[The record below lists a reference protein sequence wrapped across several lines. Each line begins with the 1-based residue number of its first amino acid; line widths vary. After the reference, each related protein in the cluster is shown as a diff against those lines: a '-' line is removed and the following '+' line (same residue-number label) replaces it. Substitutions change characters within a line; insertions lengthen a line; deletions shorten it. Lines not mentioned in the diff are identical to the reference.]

1 MKNRVNDKIKK
12 VYDEVKDVETEDIKD
27 VEEEVSEEPVEKVT
41 VELTQDKY
49 DKLMAMLDAESETEA
64 VEVVKESKVKKVLNI
79 FKPTKKK
86 FAVVGGVAAALLGGV
101 AMGKLAKGNNEEAPV
116 NYPELPENDDYNPP
130 REDYVETRTTEDS
143 TIEVDEEF

>member
-1 MKNRVNDKIKK
+1 MKNRVNDKINKTIE
-12 VYDEVKDVETEDIKD
+12 EVKDVNEEDIKEVD
-27 VEEEVSEEPVEKVT
+27 EVSEEPEKVT

-49 DKLMAMLDAESETEA
+49 DKLMAMLEAESEPTS

-86 FAVVGGVAAALLGGV
+86 LAVAGGVAAALLGGV

-116 NYPELPENDDYNPP
+116 DYPELPDNDNYNPP
-130 REDYVETRTTEDS
+130 REDYVEETETENS
-143 TIEVDEEF
+143 NIEVDDEF